1 MSLQGEMKE
10 ITVDEICTLE
20 KNVLLIDLRSK
31 IAFDHGHIPGAI
43 SFSELFKNNEDI
55 NTKIKELEEIISD
68 SLCQSVVL
76 YCNIGERSKRIVEE
90 LQQTG
95 MDAYNLQ
102 GGYREWLIQ
111 NTDVF
116 SREEREQYS
125 RQMVLPQIGQVG
137 QEKLRAA
144 SVLVIGAGALGTVAL
159 TYLASAGV
167 GTIGIVEGDVI
178 ERSNLHRQTL
188 YDASNLGR
196 KKVDVAKERLELMNA
211 FINIIPYDMFVTPG
225 NIKGLIKDYDFVIDA
240 TDHIETKFLINDAC
254 VLAKVPFCHAG
265 ILAFEGQVMTW
276 VPGDYPCYRCIFEDI
291 PGDYV
296 PNCAEAGILGAMSG
310 MIGSV
315 QALEAIKYITST
327 GELLVGKMF
336 HMDGTNMTTRII
348 PFEKKNIRCKVCG
361 EKREITDVLA
371 HEQEYQK
378 RDCAI
383 VQG

>member
-1 MSLQGEMKE
+1 MSLQRRIKE
-10 ITVDEICTLE
+10 ITAGEIGTLGE
-20 KNVLLIDLRSK
+20 NLLLIDIRSK

-43 SFSELFKNNEDI
+43 SFPEPLEKDM
-55 NTKIKELEEIISD
+55 KIEELEEIISNT
-68 SLCQSVVL
+68 LCHPVVL
-76 YCNIGERSKRIVEE
+76 YCNIGERSRRMVEK
-90 LQQTG
+90 LQQAG
-95 MDAYNLQ
+95 KDAYNLQ

-188 YDASNLGR
+188 YGASDIGR

-276 VPGDYPCYRCIFEDI
+276 VPGDFPCYRCIFEDI
-291 PGDYV
+291 PEDHV
-296 PNCAEAGILGAMSG
+296 PNCAEAGILGAMPG

-315 QALEAIKYITST
+315 QALEAIKYITSA

-336 HMDGTNMTTRII
+336 HIDGTNMTTRII
-348 PFEKKNIRCKVCG
+348 PFEKKNIWCKVCG
-361 EKREITDVLA
+361 ENREITDVSEYGLG
-371 HEQEYQK
+371 YQK

-383 VQG
+383 MHG

>member
-43 SFSELFKNNEDI
+43 SFSELFKNNVDI

-144 SVLVIGAGALGTVAL
+144 NVLVIGAGALGTVAL

-211 FINIIPYDMFVTPG
+211 FINIISYDVFATPE
-225 NIKGLIKDYDFVIDA
+225 NINGLIKDYDFVIDA

-291 PGDYV
+291 PEDYV
-296 PNCAEAGILGAMSG
+296 PNCAEAGIIGAMSG

-315 QALEAIKYITST
+315 QALEAIKYITSA

-361 EKREITDVLA
+361 ENREITDVS
-371 HEQEYQK
+371 EYGMGYQK
-378 RDCAI
+378 KDCAI
-383 VQG
+383 MHG